1 MTAATKPAVSLI
13 HEQLHTTTAMATQTS
28 TERPPEVENVRDYPE
43 LGRTGR
49 PYVPARTLNT
59 DYPVCDHHHHHPFNQ
74 MHPLTID

>member
-1 MTAATKPAVSLI
+1 MAS
-13 HEQLHTTTAMATQTS
+13 QTT

-59 DYPVCDHHHHHPFNQ
+59 DYPVRYTYSKSPS
-74 MHPLTID
+74 LTRWTTFH